1 MCRRFLWVCVCG
13 VAIRGFTAVAETR
26 LADDPDIQLA
36 QRLENAFRK
45 VAARVQP
52 SVVNLTVHTGS
63 ADWRE
68 EIWRAQEGGMLP
80 RENRFTG
87 SGVLLDSAGT
97 ILTNEHVVRH
107 AEAIRVALY
116 DGKVYRA
123 RVAGS
128 DPRSD
133 LAVLVPTQP
142 LKFEVVAASL
152 ADSSTVAVGQ
162 WALAVGNPFELSN
175 SLTVGVVSAHG
186 RSLPLRSIYPG
197 AYYTNL
203 IQTDAAINRGNSGGP
218 LFNLNGEVI
227 GINTMIFSRSGLAEG
242 VGFAIPINDIK
253 PRLAALKAGQPV
265 QYGWLGVRLK
275 SLEPDQEAFTESQ
288 PGVLV
293 IEVLP
298 DMPADRAGLQQGSRI
313 VRYDG
318 QDVSR
323 SEDLIALIG
332 RTEVGRM
339 VKLDYYDP
347 AGNLR
352 ETRVRIGLSPQ
363 DLARLSRFR
372 PGEWADEPPAEGE
385 FPWRGMHLRELP
397 PAEAS
402 KLGATLR
409 VSRVKKGS
417 PADRAGFYEGALLD
431 RFKSSEQSGFV
442 KLESLEQFRR
452 LAESSR
458 TAVYLHSPLLGF
470 VQVSA
475 E

>member
-1 MCRRFLWVCVCG
+1 MYRRFFRVCVCG
-13 VAIRGFTAVAETR
+13 IAVQCVLASAEPR

-36 QRLENAFRK
+36 QRIENAFRK

-52 SVVNLTVHTGS
+52 SVVNLTVYTGS

-68 EIWRAQEGGMLP
+68 EIWRAQEGGMLS
-80 RENRFTG
+80 REDRVTG
-87 SGVLLDSAGT
+87 SGVLLDRTGT

-128 DPRSD
+128 DPRAD

-142 LKFEVVAASL
+142 LKFEATAASL
-152 ADSSTVAVGQ
+152 ADSGSISVGQ

-175 SLTVGVVSAHG
+175 SFTVGVVSAHG

-253 PRLAALKAGQPV
+253 LRLAALKAGQPV

-275 SLEPDQEAFTESQ
+275 SLEPDQEAFTERE

-298 DMPADRAGLQQGSRI
+298 DMPADRAGLRQGSRI
-313 VRYDG
+313 IRYDG
-318 QDVSR
+318 QNVLR

-332 RTEVGRM
+332 RTEVGR
-339 VKLDYYDP
+339 VVTLDYYDP

-352 ETRVRIGLSPQ
+352 DVRVRIGMSPQ

-372 PGEWADEPPAEGE
+372 PGEWAAEPPVEGE
-385 FPWRGMHLRELP
+385 FPWRGMYIRELP
-397 PAEAS
+397 AKEAS
-402 KLGATLR
+402 KLGAALR
-409 VSRVKKGS
+409 VSRVSKGS

-431 RFKSSEQSGFV
+431 EFKSSEQDGIV
-442 KLESLEQFRR
+442 MLKSLDQFRR
-452 LAESSR
+452 LTDPSR
-458 TAVYLHSPLLGF
+458 TAVYLHSPLLGY

>member
-1 MCRRFLWVCVCG
+1 MRRRFFGLVIWGGLLSSFLPAGEPKLV
-13 VAIRGFTAVAETR
+13 
-26 LADDPDIQLA
+26 DDPDIQLA

-87 SGVLLDSAGT
+87 SGVLLDKDGT

-123 RVAGS
+123 KVAGS

-133 LAVLVPTQP
+133 LAVLIPTQP
-142 LKFEVVAASL
+142 LKFEVSSAAL
-152 ADSSTVAVGQ
+152 ADSSTVSVGQ

-218 LFNLNGEVI
+218 LFNLHGEVI

-253 PRLAALKAGQPV
+253 PRLATLKAGQPV

-275 SLEPDQEAFTESQ
+275 SLEPDQEAFTEQQ

-318 QDVSR
+318 QAVSK

-339 VKLDYYDP
+339 VKIEYYDP
-347 AGNLR
+347 GGRSTNAS
-352 ETRVRIGLSPQ
+352 VRIGLSPQ
-363 DLARLSRFR
+363 DLARLSRFQS
-372 PGEWADEPPAEGE
+372 GEQVEEPPAEGE
-385 FPWRGMHLRELP
+385 FVWRGMHIRELP
-397 PAEAS
+397 PAEAA
-402 KLGATLR
+402 KFGASLR

-431 RFKSSEQSGFV
+431 QFKSGEQSAIL
-442 KLESLEQFRR
+442 KLESLDQLRR
-452 LAESSR
+452 LAEQAH
-458 TAVYLHSPLLGF
+458 TGVYLRSPLLGY
-470 VQVSA
+470 VQLSA